1 MSQSII
7 LAIKNNYCYHSLYIQ
22 KYNDKVR
29 LNNMRKKICL
39 SLLLVLMTIGLV
51 ACGTDEPIANDVDSY
66 QQEIA
71 EVSNDVVD
79 EVSYP
84 ITLTDQAGREVVLNH
99 KPESI
104 VSSYYITTSA
114 FLALGLNEQIVGIE
128 SNPEKRNI
136 YKMCAP
142 EVMEVAQVGS
152 PKEFDLEVCA
162 SLEPDLVVLPMRAKD
177 MVEPLEQLGI
187 PVIVV
192 NPESQTEIMEMLQ
205 LIGTA
210 MDCIERADKLCGYIQ
225 EKTDDLSE
233 KTADCER
240 PLVYLG
246 GNSSFLSTAS
256 KGMYQNDLIT
266 LAGGQNVAGDIEDT
280 YWVESSYEQ
289 ILAWNPEVIALASE
303 AKYSLDEVLTD
314 SYLQDCQAIQGG
326 KVYAIP
332 SDIEAW
338 DSPVPSSFLGAVY
351 LASVLHPDLV
361 SEDEYEDMVEEYYE
375 IFYGFSYEEK

>member
-1 MSQSII
+1 
-7 LAIKNNYCYHSLYIQ
+7 
-22 KYNDKVR
+22 
-29 LNNMRKKICL
+29 
-39 SLLLVLMTIGLV
+39 MTLGLV
-51 ACGTDEPIANDVDSY
+51 ACSTEKAIIEEATTIEGTTIEEATIEGAPT
-66 QQEIA
+66 QQENI
-71 EVSNDVVD
+71 EVSNDIVE

-84 ITLTDQAGREVVLNH
+84 LTLTDQAGREVVLEH

-128 SNPEKRNI
+128 SNPEKRNL
-136 YKMCAP
+136 YTLCANNL
-142 EVMEVAQVGS
+142 MDIAQVGS

-162 SLEPDLVVLPMRAKD
+162 SLNPGLVVLPMRAKD

-192 NPESQTEIMEMLQ
+192 NPESQAEIIEMLQ
-205 LIGTA
+205 LIGKA
-210 MDCIERADKLCGYIQ
+210 MDCSERADELCDYIQ
-225 EKTDDLSE
+225 EKTDILRD
-233 KTADCER
+233 KTSNCER
-240 PLVYLG
+240 PLIYLG

-256 KGMYQNDLIT
+256 KGMYQNDLII
-266 LAGGQNVAGDIEDT
+266 LAGGQNVAGDIDDT

-289 ILAWNPEVIALASE
+289 ILDWNPEVIVLAAE
-303 AKYSLDEVLTD
+303 AKYSLDEIVSDT
-314 SYLQDCQAIQGG
+314 YLQDCQAIQEE
-326 KVYAIP
+326 KVYQIP

-361 SEDEYEDMVEEYYE
+361 SKDEYEDMVEEYYE
-375 IFYGFSYEEK
+375 RFYGFTFAEE